1 MKTIVKK
8 YHKIWEWQVIQG
20 RKVIAG
26 GYGRTKKD
34 ATNDLNVWLR
44 LNDPS
49 SATTGPRKRMN
60 TTETR
65 WPGSMKRMVGPRL
78 RDMAKLSARRCARRC
93 LRTDSTNGTTGIS
106 SGQTA
111 A

>member
-44 LNDPS
+44 LND
-49 SATTGPRKRMN
+49 
-60 TTETR
+60 
-65 WPGSMKRMVGPRL
+65 
-78 RDMAKLSARRCARRC
+78 KL
-93 LRTDSTNGTTGIS
+93 TP
-106 SGQTA
+106 
-111 A
+111 

>member
-8 YHKIWEWQVIQG
+8 YHLIWEWQVIQG

-44 LNDPS
+44 LN
-49 SATTGPRKRMN
+49 G
-60 TTETR
+60 
-65 WPGSMKRMVGPRL
+65 G
-78 RDMAKLSARRCARRC
+78 
-93 LRTDSTNGTTGIS
+93 
-106 SGQTA
+106 GQRPPA
-111 A
+111 ANPKHL

>member
-20 RKVIAG
+20 HKVIAG

-44 LNDPS
+44 LND
-49 SATTGPRKRMN
+49 K
-60 TTETR
+60 
-65 WPGSMKRMVGPRL
+65 L
-78 RDMAKLSARRCARRC
+78 RHGGE
-93 LRTDSTNGTTGIS
+93 N
-106 SGQTA
+106 QNV
-111 A
+111 

>member
-1 MKTIVKK
+1 MKTVVKK

-44 LNDPS
+44 LNDQALR
-49 SATTGPRKRMN
+49 SALGGK
-60 TTETR
+60 E
-65 WPGSMKRMVGPRL
+65 
-78 RDMAKLSARRCARRC
+78 
-93 LRTDSTNGTTGIS
+93 
-106 SGQTA
+106 
-111 A
+111 

>member
-44 LNDPS
+44 ANS
-49 SATTGPRKRMN
+49 
-60 TTETR
+60 
-65 WPGSMKRMVGPRL
+65 
-78 RDMAKLSARRCARRC
+78 
-93 LRTDSTNGTTGIS
+93 DS
-106 SGQTA
+106 QTKV
-111 A
+111 

>member
-8 YHKIWEWQVIQG
+8 DPKIWEWQVIQG

-44 LNDPS
+44 PNAGTQRPGTPDGSL
-49 SATTGPRKRMN
+49 A
-60 TTETR
+60 TETR
-65 WPGSMKRMVGPRL
+65 WPGSLQPLVLAQFLRLKKR
-78 RDMAKLSARRCARRC
+78 
-93 LRTDSTNGTTGIS
+93 
-106 SGQTA
+106 
-111 A
+111 